1 MSKKKTFSTRID
13 EDKLK
18 ALKHLAVDLDK
29 SIGVLLEEAIGDLL
43 RKYKRQNRKERGP
56 KRRMHQGG

>member
-1 MSKKKTFSTRID
+1 MGKKKTFSTRID

-29 SIGVLLEEAIGDLL
+29 SLGALLEEAISDLL
-43 RKYKRQNRKERGP
+43 KKYKR
-56 KRRMHQGG
+56 

>member
-1 MSKKKTFSTRID
+1 MTKKKTFSTRID

-29 SIGVLLEEAIGDLL
+29 SIGFLLEEAIGDLL
-43 RKYKRQNRKERGP
+43 RKHKKQKA
-56 KRRMHQGG
+56 K